1 MPSRHLLGSRVENH
15 RPSRSAFRAPFRPS
29 AKIRIQLDTI
39 RATGQV
45 VVAFRASLTE
55 PAALC
60 RKIADARSD
69 GRFFLSV
76 PTHDE
81 KGQHH
86 NDNGQP
92 DENRDRA
99 KHAGSRKAEEAQQN
113 ANPEQEIGEQQP
125 DQRGRA
131 DHLLV
136 VLLNV
141 DFIEAA
147 PVRQSILKSR
157 LGAMDLAPPDRPI
170 EWAGPRV
177 TLASHFCSGSTSRTY
192 NSLS

>member
-1 MPSRHLLGSRVENH
+1 M
-15 RPSRSAFRAPFRPS
+15 F
-29 AKIRIQLDTI
+29 RIQLDTI
-39 RATGQV
+39 RATGKV

-60 RKIADARSD
+60 RKIVDARPD
-69 GRFFLSV
+69 GRFLLSIS
-76 PTHDE
+76 THEE

-86 NDNGQP
+86 NNNGQP

-141 DFIEAA
+141 GFIEAA

-157 LGAMDLAPPDRPI
+157 LGAMRLARSDRPI
-170 EWAGPRV
+170 ERAGPRV
-177 TLASHFCSGSTSRTY
+177 TLSSHFCSGSTSRTY